1 MSVPI
6 LPFDG
11 ALGQGVCMGGLMPK
25 ISRRSLVALAG
36 LALTGCATGRR
47 REEPYAFAPWRD
59 DDYVYRLAAGD
70 VLRVSFVVE
79 DGLNADVVVGPDGNG
94 VFPLVGPV
102 RVGDLTV
109 RDASQYLTDAYV
121 GLLRN
126 PGAQISVTT
135 YGASQIYVGGEVRT
149 PGVVTIRGEMN
160 TAQAIVAAGG
170 FAETAGA
177 GAVIVLRRVEGGRL
191 AMRTVDAGRL
201 VRADQRQDFLLHPGD
216 LVFVPRS
223 RIAEVN
229 LFVRQYLNGVL
240 PFNFGFSYDVR
251 NF

>member
-1 MSVPI
+1 
-6 LPFDG
+6 
-11 ALGQGVCMGGLMPK
+11 MPE
-25 ISRRSLVALAG
+25 ISRRSLIVSAALA
-36 LALTGCATGRR
+36 LAGCATGGARD
-47 REEPYAFAPWRD
+47 EPYAFAAWSD
-59 DDYVYRLAAGD
+59 DDYAYRLGAGD
-70 VLRVSFVVE
+70 ALRVNFVV
-79 DGLNADVVVGPDGNG
+79 DSGMDADVVVGPDGNG
-94 VFPLVGPV
+94 VFPVVGPV

-109 RDASQYLTDAYV
+109 RDASQRLTDRYA

-126 PGAQISVTT
+126 PAVQISVTT

-149 PGVVTIRGEMN
+149 PGVVQIRGEMN

-177 GAVIVLRRVEGGRL
+177 GSVIVLRRVENGRL

-201 VRADQRQDFLLHPGD
+201 IRADERQDFLLHPGD

-240 PFNFGFSYDVR
+240 PFNFGLSYDVR
-251 NF
+251 RF

>member
-1 MSVPI
+1 MSE
-6 LPFDG
+6 
-11 ALGQGVCMGGLMPK
+11 
-25 ISRRSLVALAG
+25 ISRRSLIALAG
-36 LALTGCATGRR
+36 LTLTGCATGGGRD
-47 REEPYAFAPWRD
+47 EPYAFAPWRE
-59 DDYVYRLAAGD
+59 DDYEYRLGAGD
-70 VLRVSFVVE
+70 ALRVNFVVD

-109 RDASQYLTDAYV
+109 RDASRRLTETYV
-121 GLLRN
+121 GLLRH
-126 PGAQISVTT
+126 PAVQISVTT

-149 PGVVTIRGEMN
+149 PGVIQIRGEMN
-160 TAQAIVAAGG
+160 TAQAIMAAGG
-170 FAETAGA
+170 FAETAGT
-177 GAVIVLRRVEGGRL
+177 GTVIVLRRVGDGRL

-201 VRADQRQDFLLHPGD
+201 IRADGRQDFLLHPGD

-240 PFNFGFSYDVR
+240 PLNFGINYDVR